1 MITIFI
7 KTEYDLL
14 CYDLVPGADIQALLP
29 LLVEDLGESEDRIQL
44 FLHGNRL
51 YPGTSFIH
59 AQTYELVIVSVEH
72 ILLYA
77 KQLSQDWHI
86 EQISL
91 DSASSESLT
100 RYGSRGYQ
108 IRHSEELR
116 YQYDVPSFVSVMKS
130 HDDSNPTNAEVDQF
144 VMDHVEFLPGD
155 YVRPHCSITHT

>member
-7 KTEYDLL
+7 KTAYDLL
-14 CYDLVPGADIQALLP
+14 SYDLAPGADIQALLP
-29 LLVEDLGESEDRIQL
+29 LLVEDLGEPEDSIQL

-59 AQTYELVIVSVEH
+59 AQTYELVIATVEH
-72 ILLYA
+72 IMLYA
-77 KQLSQDWHI
+77 KQLSQGWHI

-91 DSASSESLT
+91 DSALSEPLT
-100 RYGSRGYQ
+100 RYGSRRYQ

-116 YQYDVPSFVSVMKS
+116 YQYDIPSFVSVMKLRGY
-130 HDDSNPTNAEVDQF
+130 SNPTHADVEQF

-155 YVRPHCSITHT
+155 YVRPHCSITDT